1 MTLFMERP
9 FETLWK
15 ILFLILMELGARSG
29 IVSQQD
35 DEVEPHEQGEE
46 EDLANDPE
54 IEEQHESDEEHDH
67 DGSDTSEVSPVAI
80 PREPEEELNPNNVG
94 DVNST
99 PDEPLPTHTA
109 DTHAMETGLDGAGN
123 FHASEEVVRSLI
135 ILRPM
140 MLLTWMKLKH
150 KTVICLVRTSFM
162 IPFLARKVKWLYRF
176 SLYLDRR
183 LEVRIAR
190 GIGRYEFL
198 VDVGNCS
205 GLVQP
210 F

>member
-1 MTLFMERP
+1 MPHRSLGYAKKKKIMERPLANQP

-46 EDLANDPE
+46 EDIDNDPE
-54 IEEQHESDEEHDH
+54 IEEQHESDEEHDQ
-67 DGSDTSEVSPVAI
+67 DGSDTSEVSPAAI

-94 DVNST
+94 DVNTT

-123 FHASEEVVRSLI
+123 FHASEEVVPESDHPPAHDAADMDEVEAQDSDLFGENQLYDPFSRPEGEVVVQVFPVSRS
-135 ILRPM
+135 P
-140 MLLTWMKLKH
+140 
-150 KTVICLVRTSFM
+150 S
-162 IPFLARKVKWLYRF
+162 
-176 SLYLDRR
+176 
-183 LEVRIAR
+183 R
-190 GIGRYEFL
+190 GAHCKRHRS
-198 VDVGNCS
+198 V
-205 GLVQP
+205 
-210 F
+210 